1 MPHKNWQGQHSWHPL
16 LWFVLIFLL
25 SWHIYQSLPCSVYR
39 PSVEEFV
46 LQQVTQQSYHKHNRF
61 EHIWKWGYFANDPY
75 LQYSFS
81 IGQPVVYHLL
91 CAAQGKIYNTYQ
103 GNKFR
108 IVVALSV
115 GLILVRTEEKTCQA
129 YSSLLLPFVIH
140 WTWGINPKIS
150 RFPLHV
156 SVTENSIVTQALS
169 KAFLGENLVKR
180 IINISIFLWNN
191 IHW

>member
-1 MPHKNWQGQHSWHPL
+1 M
-16 LWFVLIFLL
+16 WFVLIFLL

-129 YSSLLLPFVIH
+129 YSSLLLPFFIH

-169 KAFLGENLVKR
+169 KALLGENLVKR
-180 IINISIFLWNN
+180 IINISIFFWNN

>member
-1 MPHKNWQGQHSWHPL
+1 MPHKNWQGQHSWRPL
-16 LWFVLIFLL
+16 VWFVLIFLL
-25 SWHIYQSLPCSVYR
+25 SWHIYQNLPCSVYR

-115 GLILVRTEEKTCQA
+115 GLILVRTEEKNLPSILFTSLAIC
-129 YSSLLLPFVIH
+129 YSLNMRNQSQDLKIPPPCLCYWELYSDPGIVKSIFGGKLGKKNNKYFNLLL
-140 WTWGINPKIS
+140 K
-150 RFPLHV
+150 
-156 SVTENSIVTQALS
+156 
-169 KAFLGENLVKR
+169 
-180 IINISIFLWNN
+180 
-191 IHW
+191 